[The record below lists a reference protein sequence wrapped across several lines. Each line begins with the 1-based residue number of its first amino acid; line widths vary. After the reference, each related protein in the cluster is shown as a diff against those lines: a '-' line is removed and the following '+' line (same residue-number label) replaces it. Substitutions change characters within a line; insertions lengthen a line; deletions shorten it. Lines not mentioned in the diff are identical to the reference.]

1 MVRTRAMTGLAI
13 VLMIAGALLL
23 VAEAHVVSY
32 GVLGV
37 AGVLSLVGGAVLAVG
52 ASGGSVVVALAF
64 AIPVALV
71 AVALMAIVSRKALTL
86 RRRRPQGGST
96 GLIGRVGVVRRS
108 PAPVGAVVVEG
119 ELWRARDAWAD
130 GEPALREGEHVV
142 VEQVHG
148 LTLSVRRAEEWEVL
162 P

>member
-1 MVRTRAMTGLAI
+1 MARNPGMTGLAV

-37 AGVLSLVGGAVLAVG
+37 AGVLSLVGGVVLAVS
-52 ASGGSVVVALAF
+52 ASGGSVAVALAF
-64 AIPVALV
+64 ALPVAAV
-71 AVALMAIVSRKALTL
+71 IVALIAIAGRKALAL

-96 GLIGRVGVVRRS
+96 GLIGRIGVVRRA
-108 PAPVGAVVVEG
+108 PAPVGAVLVEG
-119 ELWRARDAWAD
+119 ELWRARNSWAD
-130 GEPALREGEHVV
+130 EPALREGEHVV

-148 LTLSVRRAEEWEVL
+148 LTLTVRRAEEWEVL

>member
-1 MVRTRAMTGLAI
+1 MTGLSV

-37 AGVLSLVGGAVLAVG
+37 DGVLSLVGGVVLAVS
-52 ASGGSVVVALAF
+52 ASGGSVAVALAF
-64 AIPVALV
+64 AIPVALA
-71 AVALMAIVSRKALTL
+71 AVALMVIAGRKALAL
-86 RRRRPQGGST
+86 RRRRPHGGST
-96 GLIGRVGVVRRS
+96 GLIGRVGVVRRA
-108 PAPVGAVVVEG
+108 PAPVGAVLVEG
-119 ELWRARDAWAD
+119 ELWRARNSWMD
-130 GEPALREGEHVV
+130 GEPDLREGEHVV

-148 LTLSVRRAEEWEVL
+148 LTLAVRRAEEWEVL

>member
-1 MVRTRAMTGLAI
+1 MTGLSV
-13 VLMIAGALLL
+13 VLMITGALLL

-37 AGVLSLVGGAVLAVG
+37 AGIFALVAGGALAVG
-52 ASGGSVVVALAF
+52 AAGGSVALALALAVPVAVVLVALLVVAGRKSLA
-64 AIPVALV
+64 LQ
-71 AVALMAIVSRKALTL
+71 
-86 RRRRPQGGST
+86 RRRPKGGAT
-96 GLIGRVGVVRRS
+96 GLIGRVGVVRRAPS
-108 PAPVGAVVVEG
+108 PVGDVLVEG
-119 ELWRARDAWAD
+119 ELWRARTSWAD

-148 LTLSVRRAEEWEVL
+148 LTLAVRRAEEWEVL

>member
-1 MVRTRAMTGLAI
+1 MTGLSV

-37 AGVLSLVGGAVLAVG
+37 AGVLALVAGAVLAVS
-52 ASGGSVVVALAF
+52 AAGGSVAVALAF
-64 AIPVALV
+64 AIPVAIV
-71 AVALMAIVSRKALTL
+71 TVALMLVAGRKALTL
-86 RRRRPQGGST
+86 LRRRPQGGST
-96 GLIGRVGVVRRS
+96 GLVGRIGVVRRA
-108 PAPVGAVVVEG
+108 PAPVGDVLVEG
-119 ELWRARDAWAD
+119 ELWRARNSWYD

-148 LTLSVRRAEEWEVL
+148 LTLTVRRAEEWEVL

>member
-1 MVRTRAMTGLAI
+1 MTAQILALL
-13 VLMIAGALLL
+13 VTGALLL

-37 AGVLSLVGGAVLAVG
+37 AGVLALLAGGVLAVG
-52 ASGGSVVVALAF
+52 EAGGSVVVALAL
-64 AIPVALV
+64 ALPVALGL
-71 AVALMAIVSRKALTL
+71 VALMVVAGRKSLAL
-86 RRRRPQGGST
+86 RRRRPKGGAD
-96 GLIGRVGVVRRS
+96 GLIGRVGVIRS
-108 PAPVGAVVVEG
+108 APAPVGDVLVEG
-119 ELWRARDAWAD
+119 ELWRARNSWGD

-148 LTLSVRRAEEWEVL
+148 LTLAVRRAEEWEVL

>member
-1 MVRTRAMTGLAI
+1 MTGLSV
-13 VLMIAGALLL
+13 VLMITGAVLL

-32 GVLGV
+32 GALGV
-37 AGVLSLVGGAVLAVG
+37 AGILALVAGAVLAVS
-52 ASGGSVVVALAF
+52 AAGGS
-64 AIPVALV
+64 V
-71 AVALMAIVSRKALTL
+71 AVALALAVPAALVTVALMLVAGRKALAL

-96 GLIGRVGVVRRS
+96 GLIGRVGVVRRA
-108 PAPVGAVVVEG
+108 PAPVGDVLVGG
-119 ELWRARDAWAD
+119 ELWRARCSWAD

-148 LTLSVRRAEEWEVL
+148 LTLAVRRAEEWEVL

>member
-1 MVRTRAMTGLAI
+1 MTGLSVA
-13 VLMIAGALLL
+13 LMIVGALLL

-37 AGVLSLVGGAVLAVG
+37 TGVLALVAGAVLAVS
-52 ASGGSVVVALAF
+52 AAGGSVAVALAF
-64 AIPVALV
+64 AVPVATVL
-71 AVALMAIVSRKALTL
+71 VALMVFAGRKALVL
-86 RRRRPQGGST
+86 RRRRPSGGST
-96 GLIGRVGVVRRS
+96 GLIGRVGVVRRA
-108 PAPVGAVVVEG
+108 PAPVGAVLVEG
-119 ELWRARDAWAD
+119 ELWRARDSWAD

-148 LTLSVRRAEEWEVL
+148 LTLAVRRADEWEVL